1 MIRVFLSVAMVVTGL
16 AFFVSAGA
24 SQDAKKGDQP
34 PAKAKGYTPAGWKAL
49 NLTKEQVLKF
59 GDIHGTYKGKI
70 KTLEDQIADL
80 KVQEKQE
87 LVKLLTADQKK
98 QLQTLIIPDEAPA
111 KDAPPKDGSKK

>member
-1 MIRVFLSVAMVVTGL
+1 MFRLMLSIGMVVTGL
-16 AFFVSAGA
+16 AFLVSTGS

-34 PAKAKGYTPAGWKAL
+34 PAKTKGYTPAGWKAL

-59 GDIHGTYKGKI
+59 GDIHGTFKGKV
-70 KTLEDQIADL
+70 KALEDQIADL

-98 QLQTLIIPDEAPA
+98 QLQSLIIPDETPA
-111 KDAPPKDGSKK
+111 KAAPPKDATKK